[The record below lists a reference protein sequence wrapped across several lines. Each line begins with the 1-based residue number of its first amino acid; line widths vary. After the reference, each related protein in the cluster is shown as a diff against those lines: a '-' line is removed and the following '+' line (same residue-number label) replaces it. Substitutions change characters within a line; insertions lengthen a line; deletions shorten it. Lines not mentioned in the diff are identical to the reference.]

1 MGSNSKI
8 EKDII
13 LFDGVCNLCNGAV
26 NFVID
31 RDEKGQFRFA
41 ALQSEFA
48 KEKLSG
54 TTIDSDKLDTIVLLQ
69 SDGSVK
75 SKSSA
80 ALHIA
85 RKLNGLWPALY
96 LFIILPKFFR
106 DWVYNIVA
114 RNRYRWFGRTDQ
126 CRMPS
131 PELTK
136 RFILDA

>member
-54 TTIDSDKLDTIVLLQ
+54 TTIDADKLDTIVLLQ
-69 SDGSVK
+69 SDGSV
-75 SKSSA
+75 
-80 ALHIA
+80 
-85 RKLNGLWPALY
+85 
-96 LFIILPKFFR
+96 
-106 DWVYNIVA
+106 
-114 RNRYRWFGRTDQ
+114 
-126 CRMPS
+126 
-131 PELTK
+131 
-136 RFILDA
+136 